1 MDEGTL
7 DPDAGNLP
15 PYYRMDLNISKIVSD
30 KFEVFL
36 DIRNLLNMKNRLPS
50 VLGAKDGY
58 VEPGISVML
67 RAGYKL

>member
-15 PYYRMDLNISKIVSD
+15 PYYRMVLNISKIVSD

-36 DIRNLLNMKNRLPS
+36 DIRNMENSLPS
-50 VLGAKDGY
+50 VPGAKDGY
-58 VEPGISVML
+58 VEPGKSLML